1 MVNSG
6 ATLARGMRKL
16 IDDLDDVDNYV
27 DDIIVHT
34 ETWEGHLVALDE
46 LFHRLSEAKLTARPT
61 KCVMVAKAIEVIG
74 HRVSEGIK
82 GLQEENVRKIEGA
95 TRPKTKKQVRAFV
108 GLTGYYRDFI
118 PNYAAKAA
126 PLTDL
131 TKKGQPNKVSWE
143 QPQEKAFVTLKREL
157 ASEPILHLPD
167 SAEPFVLRTDAS
179 DVGIGAVLMQDHDG
193 KLFPVSYASR
203 KLSPRECKYST
214 IERECL
220 AIVWA
225 IQKFR
230 VYLYG
235 REFVLQT
242 DHQPLIYL
250 NRAKFLNDRI
260 MRWAMFLQ
268 SYAMRIESIKGSENV
283 GADYLSRVY

>member
-1 MVNSG
+1 MVTGSWLSG
-6 ATLARGMRKL
+6 
-16 IDDLDDVDNYV
+16 
-27 DDIIVHT
+27 
-34 ETWEGHLVALDE
+34 
-46 LFHRLSEAKLTARPT
+46 
-61 KCVMVAKAIEVIG
+61 
-74 HRVSEGIK
+74 GIK
-82 GLQEENVRKIEGA
+82 GLQEENVRNIEGA
-95 TRPKTKKQVRAFV
+95 TRLKTKKQVRAFI

-118 PNYAAKAA
+118 SNYAAKAE

-167 SAEPFVLRTDAS
+167 SAKPFVLRTDAS

-193 KLFPVSYASR
+193 KLFPVSYASK
-203 KLSPRECKYST
+203 KLSTRECKYST